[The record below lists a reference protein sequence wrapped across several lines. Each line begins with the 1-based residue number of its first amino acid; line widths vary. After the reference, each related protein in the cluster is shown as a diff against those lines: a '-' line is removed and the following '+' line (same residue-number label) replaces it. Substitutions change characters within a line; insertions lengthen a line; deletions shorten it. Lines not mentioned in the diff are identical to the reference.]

1 MAHRTLWTVV
11 LILLMSLIRLTAGHN
26 HGIAAGSV
34 IQRIQ
39 YTREFLLEFKP
50 PADFKATPRIQ
61 RNFKA
66 QSKQKRGKKGGIRQ
80 RLKKMKHRLPLPTCL
95 LINAQSLRRK
105 TDELAANLRFL
116 HEYREACV
124 LAITETWLDENIP
137 SSDVEPSGYSVFRM
151 DRDPDITGKFR
162 GGGVCLLVRDE
173 WCGSVLV
180 RERLCTSDIELL
192 CVSLRP
198 YYLPREFPQLFICV
212 VYVHP
217 QANNAKA
224 SEEIFTL
231 SQKLESIPPD
241 APKMFPG

>member
-95 LINAQSLRRK
+95 LINAQSSPYAERRMSWQPIFVFCTNTEKPVFWRLQKPGWTK
-105 TDELAANLRFL
+105 TSLPAMQSRVVTPYSEWTGTRTSRGNPAAEEF
-116 HEYREACV
+116 V
-124 LAITETWLDENIP
+124 FWFET
-137 SSDVEPSGYSVFRM
+137 SGAARY
-151 DRDPDITGKFR
+151 
-162 GGGVCLLVRDE
+162 
-173 WCGSVLV
+173 W
-180 RERLCTSDIELL
+180 
-192 CVSLRP
+192 
-198 YYLPREFPQLFICV
+198 
-212 VYVHP
+212 
-217 QANNAKA
+217 
-224 SEEIFTL
+224 
-231 SQKLESIPPD
+231 
-241 APKMFPG
+241 